1 MEFKQKGMEKQKKL
15 STVKMTKVTENKNS
29 QKRQILL

>member
-15 STVKMTKVTENKNS
+15 STVKMTKMEKLKNGEPVPF
-29 QKRQILL
+29 LL